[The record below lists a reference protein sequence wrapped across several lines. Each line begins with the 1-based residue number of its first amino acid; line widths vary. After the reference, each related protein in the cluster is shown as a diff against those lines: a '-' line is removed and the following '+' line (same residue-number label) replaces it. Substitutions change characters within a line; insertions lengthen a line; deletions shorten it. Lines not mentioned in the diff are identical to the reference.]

1 MSLEQAIE
9 QNTRAIVEL
18 TQILRA
24 QMAQVPAAPA
34 PVPAPLSEIAPPLNE
49 VPVNNP
55 EPLPAELFD
64 ADTVRDAFIAFA
76 RTHGRAGQLEAL
88 AQFGVAKLG
97 ELPESSYGDMMHFLN
112 HYSNLHGA
120 SNA

>member
-1 MSLEQAIE
+1 MSLEQAIQE
-9 QNTRAIVEL
+9 NTRAIAEL

-24 QMAQVPAAPA
+24 QMAQAPAEPAA
-34 PVPAPLSEIAPPLNE
+34 PVPAPIPEVAPSQT
-49 VPVNNP
+49 P

-88 AQFGVAKLG
+88 AAFGVAKLG
-97 ELPESSYGDMMHFLN
+97 ELPESEFGNMISYLGS
-112 HYSNLHGA
+112 YGA
-120 SNA
+120 SNG